1 MRLIKE
7 NEELKDRALRVAAEM
22 ENLRRRTARDV
33 HDARA
38 YAVANFARDMLSVSD
53 NLRRALDAMPDEA
66 KAAGDAGFK
75 ALIEGVEITE
85 RAMLSALERHG
96 VKKLEP
102 EGEKFD
108 PNFHQAMFEV
118 PNADVPANTVVQVVQ
133 PGYSIGDRVLRPAM
147 VGVAKGGP
155 KHAAAEAPAEHG
167 PVEAPGRDPARSTSR
182 PNATPERTMAAW
194 LAARCLPAAA
204 DLIRSPFSA
213 GESLHESDPSSRLC
227 RRRRVRRDR
236 RACRFAQAAR
246 HHRLPVPGQRHRH
259 RRRHLSRPDPRRA
272 GLLGRRT
279 PPMC

>member
-1 MRLIKE
+1 MSDQAKDERAPEDIEATEAAAERAEGSVDGDYEALLRLMKE
-7 NEELKDRALRVAAEM
+7 NEDLKDRALRAAAEM

-53 NLRRALDAMPDEA
+53 NLRRALDAIPAEA
-66 KAAGDAGFK
+66 AASGDAGFK

-118 PNADVPANTVVQVVQ
+118 PNPAVPANTVVQVVQ
-133 PGYSIGDRVLRPAM
+133 PGYSIGERVLRPAM

-155 KHAAAEAPAEHG
+155 KHVAAEAPVEPG
-167 PVEAPGRDPARSTSR
+167 PVNE
-182 PNATPERTMAAW
+182 
-194 LAARCLPAAA
+194 
-204 DLIRSPFSA
+204 
-213 GESLHESDPSSRLC
+213 
-227 RRRRVRRDR
+227 
-236 RACRFAQAAR
+236 QAEKDA
-246 HHRLPVPGQRHRH
+246 
-259 RRRHLSRPDPRRA
+259 
-272 GLLGRRT
+272 
-279 PPMC
+279 